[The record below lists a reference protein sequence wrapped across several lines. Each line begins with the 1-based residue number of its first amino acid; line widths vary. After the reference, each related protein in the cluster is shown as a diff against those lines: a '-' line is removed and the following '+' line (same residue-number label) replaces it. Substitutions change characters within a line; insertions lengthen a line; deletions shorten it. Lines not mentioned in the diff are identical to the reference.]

1 MMRGR
6 FIYVFEMR
14 EELSEELERHIVW
27 LLESDEREEREK
39 ELERLGY
46 GLKVGMVEL
55 RGMLLVL
62 LGRKSYGEIS
72 TDLLGERDEYFEDGM
87 RRNEGKLL
95 EMLKK
100 ELKDGLNMDLGDDGE
115 VGVLSRG
122 EVERLLSKMG
132 RGEGVSGKDQ
142 LQALSMF
149 IRMKGWLGNGGG
161 SEEEMGSELSELLKG
176 GNYGDK

>member
-1 MMRGR
+1 
-6 FIYVFEMR
+6 
-14 EELSEELERHIVW
+14 
-27 LLESDEREEREK
+27 
-39 ELERLGY
+39 
-46 GLKVGMVEL
+46 
-55 RGMLLVL
+55 MLLVL

-72 TDLLGERDEYFEDGM
+72 TDLLGERDEYFEEGM

-95 EMLKK
+95 EMLKE
-100 ELKDGLNMDLGDDGE
+100 ELGMDLEDDGG

-176 GNYGDK
+176 GTYGDK

>member
-1 MMRGR
+1 
-6 FIYVFEMR
+6 MR
-14 EELSEELERHIVW
+14 EELSEELERHIGW
-27 LLESDEREEREK
+27 LLESDERDEREEREQ

-87 RRNEGKLL
+87 RRDEGKLL
-95 EMLKK
+95 EMLKE
-100 ELKDGLNMDLGDDGE
+100 ELGMDLVDDGE

>member
-1 MMRGR
+1 
-6 FIYVFEMR
+6 MR

-72 TDLLGERDEYFEDGM
+72 RDLLGERDEYFEDEM
-87 RRNEGKLL
+87 RRNEEKLL
-95 EMLKK
+95 EMLKR

-122 EVERLLSKMG
+122 EVER
-132 RGEGVSGKDQ
+132 
-142 LQALSMF
+142 QAL
-149 IRMKGWLGNGGG
+149 RCVVRGVA
-161 SEEEMGSELSELLKG
+161 
-176 GNYGDK
+176 

>member
-1 MMRGR
+1 
-6 FIYVFEMR
+6 MR
-14 EELSEELERHIVW
+14 EELSEEVERHIGW
-27 LLESDEREEREK
+27 LLESEESEESEEREK

-72 TDLLGERDEYFEDGM
+72 RDLLGERDEYFEEEM
-87 RRNEGKLL
+87 RRNEEKLL
-95 EMLKK
+95 EMLKR

-115 VGVLSRG
+115 VEVVL
-122 EVERLLSKMG
+122 LLSKLG
-132 RGEGVSGKDQ
+132 WVVGVCGMDQ
-142 LQALSMF
+142 LQALSIF

>member
-14 EELSEELERHIVW
+14 EELSEEVERHIVW
-27 LLESDEREEREK
+27 LLESEESEEREK
-39 ELERLGY
+39 ELETLGY

-55 RGMLLVL
+55 RGLLLVL

-72 TDLLGERDEYFEDGM
+72 RDLLGERDEYFEAEM
-87 RRNEGKLL
+87 RRNEEKLL
-95 EMLKK
+95 EMLKR
-100 ELKDGLNMDLGDDGE
+100 ELKDGLNMDLVDDGE

-149 IRMKGWLGNGGG
+149 IRMKGWLGNGRG

>member
-1 MMRGR
+1 MRS
-6 FIYVFEMR
+6 
-14 EELSEELERHIVW
+14 ELSEELERHIER
-27 LLESDEREEREK
+27 LLEVEAEEEKEK

-46 GLKVGMVEL
+46 GLKVGLVEL
-55 RGMLLVL
+55 RGLLLVL

-72 TDLLGERDEYFEDGM
+72 RDLLGERDEYFEEEM
-87 RRNEGKLL
+87 KRNEEKLL
-95 EMLKK
+95 EMLKR
-100 ELKDGLNMDLGDDGE
+100 ELKEEQNMDLGDDGE
-115 VGVLSRG
+115 VGVLSMG

-161 SEEEMGSELSELLKG
+161 SEEEIGSELSELLKG

>member
-1 MMRGR
+1 
-6 FIYVFEMR
+6 MR
-14 EELSEELERHIVW
+14 EELSEEEERHIGW
-27 LLESDEREEREK
+27 LLERGESEEREK

-72 TDLLGERDEYFEDGM
+72 CDLLGERDEYFEDGM
-87 RRNEGKLL
+87 RRNEEKLL
-95 EMLKK
+95 EMLKM

-122 EVERLLSKMG
+122 EVEGLLSKMG

-161 SEEEMGSELSELLKG
+161 REEEMGSELSELLKG
-176 GNYGDK
+176 GDYGDK

>member
-1 MMRGR
+1 
-6 FIYVFEMR
+6 MR
-14 EELSEELERHIVW
+14 EELSEELERHIGW
-27 LLESDEREEREK
+27 LLESDESEEREK

-46 GLKVGMVEL
+46 GLKVGLVEL

-72 TDLLGERDEYFEDGM
+72 IDLLGERDEFFEDGM
-87 RRNEGKLL
+87 RRNEGELL
-95 EMLKK
+95 EMLKD
-100 ELKDGLNMDLGDDGE
+100 ELKDEVSMDLGDDGG

-161 SEEEMGSELSELLKG
+161 SEEAMGSELSELLKG

>member
-1 MMRGR
+1 MRA
-6 FIYVFEMR
+6 
-14 EELSEELERHIVW
+14 ELSEELERHIEM
-27 LLESDEREEREK
+27 LLEGEAVEENEK

-55 RGMLLVL
+55 RGLLLLL

-72 TDLLGERDEYFEDGM
+72 RDLLGERDEYFEDEM
-87 RRNEGKLL
+87 RRNEEKLL
-95 EMLKK
+95 EMLKM
-100 ELKDGLNMDLGDDGE
+100 ELKEGLNMDLGDDGE

-149 IRMKGWLGNGGG
+149 IRMKGWLVNGGG